1 MIIKSIEL
9 THFRN
14 FDGKTFKLH
23 PALTI
28 IIGENARGKTNLL
41 EGIFLSIYGSGFR
54 ESKEDE
60 LIQWHQNQAIAEA
73 NWIEKEEKVT
83 FQVAIENKNK
93 IEKKFFVNKTKKSHY
108 LYFQYQTRA
117 VLFAP
122 EHIEIMTGSPDGRRE
137 YFNKLI
143 FAFDLEYKRKL
154 HNYDRA
160 LYKRNK
166 ILEHHRNEGSLK
178 EELSFWNN
186 YLEEHASY
194 ITKKRQEYI
203 DYLNNHKVVDG
214 KLFRIEYLKNELTE
228 ERLKSV
234 FEEEKRLGRTL
245 VGPQKDDFQLFLE
258 NGVASAKAL
267 ANQGKNLHHFGSRS
281 EQRLGAFWLKLNEIR
296 FLEEFFKKKPVL
308 LLDDVFSELDVKNK
322 KVILN
327 LIGQYQT
334 ILTTTEKELLD
345 LTELPKSTIS
355 L

>member
-1 MIIKSIEL
+1 MIIKSIRL
-9 THFRN
+9 IHFRN
-14 FDGKTFKLH
+14 FDGKTFELH

-41 EGIFLSIYGSGFR
+41 EGIFLSIYGLGFR

-60 LIQWHQNQAIAEA
+60 LIQWHQNQAIVETV
-73 NWIEKEEKVT
+73 WSEKEEKGV
-83 FQVAIENKNK
+83 FQVAIENKSGK

-122 EHIEIMTGSPDGRRE
+122 EHIEIITGAPDKRRE

-143 FAFDLEYKRKL
+143 FAFDQEYKKRL
-154 HNYDRA
+154 HNYDQA

-166 ILEHHRNEGSLK
+166 ILEHHSDESALK
-178 EELSFWNN
+178 GELSFWDN
-186 YLEEHASY
+186 YLEEQARY
-194 ITKKRQEYI
+194 ITNKRQEYI
-203 DYLNNHKVVDG
+203 NFLNDHRSIDG
-214 KLFRIEYLKNELTE
+214 KSFRIEYLKNELTGN
-228 ERLKSV
+228 RLKEV
-234 FEEEKRLGRTL
+234 FNDEKRMRRTL
-245 VGPQKDDFQLFLE
+245 VGPQKDDFQLYLE
-258 NGVASAKAL
+258 NDEAKS
-267 ANQGKNLHHFGSRS
+267 LHHFGSRS
-281 EQRLGAFWLKLNEIR
+281 EQRLGVFWLKLNEIR
-296 FLEEFFKKKPVL
+296 YLEEFFKKLPVL
-308 LLDDVFSELDVKNK
+308 LLDDVFSELDIKNK

-345 LTELPKSTIS
+345 LTNLPKSTIS